1 MLLRMVLSVGLVM
14 LCLCSP
20 ALGKADSQAVKVTL
34 LPLDMSK
41 AGKYDYLGDALHNML
56 ASRLSGAEDVEIVD
70 ISLSK
75 KEYGRLQ
82 SLVGLEDAQNSLKK
96 MDTDYVGV
104 GAGYAT
110 QGGLKLQMT
119 FYPNDSAKKPIALTM
134 VAKSE
139 GEIIAAVGSFA
150 EEIREKA
157 LGLKVETKTVTIRDG
172 ETDGLAA
179 FQTEHPEKAYK
190 KGVYSGGLFGDEE
203 GGSVISTGAESTI
216 TIKEIIVA
224 MDRGDLDGD
233 GQDEIVFASRTKL
246 SVLKFK
252 NNRFHLVDTT
262 SLGNRYK
269 LNGLNL
275 ADLNGDGRK
284 EIYVSGSEGF
294 KSLSMVLAWSQEN
307 GTRVIDN
314 HIDWYIRPMT
324 IRGEEQFLLGQK
336 ANKNEATGFLETSLY
351 KLEKDSSTGKY
362 KRGSR
367 YNLPDGI
374 NLFDFAKA
382 DINGN
387 GSMETVAIDSREKML
402 VYKQNNE
409 LLWVSEGDYGGSINT
424 LGPDI
429 TYTGS
434 PNSDVMVG
442 VDGEMSSRRIY
453 IYVPSRMIVVDVDG
467 DGQDEIIVGRNKR
480 VGYKI
485 FANSRS
491 YSSAQVSCLKWT
503 DGVMDE
509 LWKTKTINGNV
520 VDYSFDFT
528 GQNSVDD
535 NGVQSNGARLYVS
548 NIENSGFVGFSLAK
562 KSKVS
567 SFTMAIKQTVKK

>member
-1 MLLRMVLSVGLVM
+1 MLLRMALSIVLVM
-14 LCLCSP
+14 LSICSP
-20 ALGKADSQAVKVTL
+20 VFAETDSKVVKVAL

-41 AGKYDYLGDALHNML
+41 AGKYVYLGDALHGML

-70 ISLSK
+70 VSLSK
-75 KEYGRLQ
+75 KEYIRLQ
-82 SLVGLEDAQNSLKK
+82 GLVKLEDAKNSLKK
-96 MDTDYVGV
+96 MDTDYVG
-104 GAGYAT
+104 AGTSYAT
-110 QGGLKLQMT
+110 QSGLKLQMT
-119 FYPNDSAKKPIALTM
+119 FYPKDADKKPIALTM
-134 VAKSE
+134 VAKDE
-139 GEIIAAVGSFA
+139 GEIIAAIEGFA

-157 LGLKVETKTVTIRDG
+157 LGLKVERKAVTIRDG

-190 KGVYSGGLFGDEE
+190 KGVYSGGQFGDEE
-203 GGSVISTGAESTI
+203 GGSVISTGAETNI
-216 TIKEIIVA
+216 TIKEVIVA
-224 MDRGDLDGD
+224 MARGDLDGD
-233 GQDEIVFASRTKL
+233 GQDEILFASRTKL

-252 NNRFHLVDTT
+252 NNRFHVADTT

-269 LNGLNL
+269 LTALNV
-275 ADLNGDGRK
+275 ADLNGDGHK

-294 KSLSMVLAWSQEN
+294 KSLSMILEWSQQD
-307 GTRVIDN
+307 GTRVIEN
-314 HIDWYIRPMT
+314 RIAWYIRPMN
-324 IRGEEQFLLGQK
+324 IPGEGQFLLGQK
-336 ANKNEATGFLETSLY
+336 ANKNEAAGFIETSLY

-362 KRGSR
+362 KRGLR

-424 LGPDI
+424 MGPDI
-429 TYTGS
+429 IYTGN
-434 PNSDVMVG
+434 PNSDVMAG

-480 VGYKI
+480 EGYKI

-528 GQNSVDD
+528 GQNSVDN

-548 NIENSGFVGFSLAK
+548 NIENAGFVGFSLAK

-567 SFTMAIKQTVKK
+567 SFTMAIKQTVIK